1 MSCKL
6 LVDSLTDE
14 QKAKVDEELMIEVEA
29 SNFAAGPFGQSAPK
43 KYIYPYEI
51 VGEHVFLPFFYAYN
65 NLSIERPKR
74 RTDSKMKLD
83 FIFDLR
89 EEQKE
94 VKKEAINILN
104 KRGSVL
110 ISLGCGMGKTFTST
124 YIACK
129 IQLKTLVIVNK
140 VVLMKQW
147 KESILKTCPE
157 ARIQLISTKSKL
169 KDADFYIINAIN
181 VPKMGAEFFETMQ
194 TLIVDECHLIMAEL
208 LSKCMQYIFPR
219 YLIGLSATPY
229 RPDGLTKLLDVY
241 FGEYKIIREL
251 YRYHV
256 VYKINTGFKP
266 KVELTRA
273 GKVNWGSILDS
284 QANSPERN
292 EMIIDIVKEHPDRH
306 FLILVKR
313 ITQGE
318 HLLQRLE
325 EEGEYVD
332 SLLGK
337 SQEFNEKTRIL
348 VGTTSKVGVGFDWP
362 RADALL
368 LAADLQEYFIQYLG
382 RVFRRRD
389 MTPIVFDLVDDNKIL
404 KRHYTERGRVYKK
417 HGGEIKIMKK
427 TVK

>member
-1 MSCKL
+1 MSCKIPI
-6 LVDSLTDE
+6 VSLTDD
-14 QKAKVDEELMIEVEA
+14 QKEKIDDELRIELEVSSFA
-29 SNFAAGPFGQSAPK
+29 SGPFGSSTPK

-51 VGEHVFLPFFYAYN
+51 VDEDVFLPFYYAYN
-65 NLSIERPKR
+65 NINQKRPKR
-74 RTDSKMKLD
+74 IKQAKINLD
-83 FIFDLR
+83 FIFNLR

-94 VKKEAINILN
+94 VKKEAIDILN
-104 KRGSVL
+104 KKGSVL
-110 ISLGCGMGKTFTST
+110 LALACAFGKTFTST

-129 IQLKTLVIVNK
+129 IGLKTLVIVNK

-147 KESILKTCPE
+147 KESILKTCPD
-157 ARIQLISTKSKL
+157 AKIQLLTSKSPL
-169 KDADFYIINAIN
+169 KDCDFYIINAIN
-181 VPKMGAEFFETMQ
+181 VPKLDPEYYKHIQ

-208 LSKCMQYIFPR
+208 LSKCMQHVFPR

-229 RPDGLTKLLDVY
+229 RPDGLTKLLDLY
-241 FGEYKIIREL
+241 FGQYKIIREL
-251 YRYHV
+251 YRYHI
-256 VYKINTGFKP
+256 VYKVNTGFKP
-266 KVELTRA
+266 KVELTKA

-284 QANSPERN
+284 QANDPDRN
-292 EMIIDIVKEHPDRH
+292 EMIIQIVKDHPDRA

-337 SQEFNEKTRIL
+337 NQEFNTKTRIL

-362 RADALL
+362 KADALL

-382 RVFRRRD
+382 RVFRRKD
-389 MTPIVFDLVDDNKIL
+389 MTPIIFDIVDDNRIL
-404 KRHYTERGRVYKK
+404 KRHYTTRSKVYKK
-417 HGGEIKIMKK
+417 HGGEIKIYKL
-427 TVK
+427 